1 MRFSIDFKNGGTLP
15 RISLDQYVF
24 CFLFYLQFSVCVC
37 VCVCVCVRGGG
48 GGGIGVKERLGGA
61 AGHTM
66 LSLYKQGTMCSTLD

>member
-1 MRFSIDFKNGGTLP
+1 M
-15 RISLDQYVF
+15 
-24 CFLFYLQFSVCVC
+24 CFAFYFIYSFLCVC
-37 VCVCVCVRGGG
+37 VCVCGGGGG